1 MTRVQEPTLS
11 PPSFERHLLHYGRDF
26 LGELIVRAEGSYL
39 FTEDGR
45 AILDFSSGQM
55 CATIGHNHPKIVE
68 AMARAGQ
75 TVIHLDSTML
85 SPAVIDLAARL
96 CDLLPQPLGKVQLL
110 NTGGEANEA
119 ALRLAKIATGRF
131 EIIGMAGS
139 WHGTTTGAASATY
152 AHGRKKYGP
161 AMPGSLAIPSPNC
174 YRCPIRHCVDR
185 CDMTCL
191 DVGFD
196 MIDVTSVGEEAA
208 VIVEPIQSAGG
219 IIVPPQGYLGRLRE
233 LCDQRGILLIL
244 DEAQTGL
251 GRVGELF
258 AFESEGVI
266 PDILTLS
273 KTLGGGLPLSAVVA
287 SDSVAETARERGFSH
302 YTSHAS
308 DPFTA
313 TVGLAVVEVI
323 LGEKLTERAAVV
335 GRYLKDRLCEL
346 QSRHDAIGDVR
357 GRGLLLGVEIVADR
371 TTREPGHTLIKAL
384 TERCFALGLNI
395 NRVGGPHSVWRIAP
409 PLTISLD
416 EVDQAIDIM
425 DQAFKEIPP
434 TGAGVGPRQVID
446 IANKM
451 L

>member
-1 MTRVQEPTLS
+1 MPVAQEPTLS
-11 PPSFERHLLHYGRDF
+11 PRPFEKHLLHYGRDF
-26 LGELIVRAEGSYL
+26 NDELIVRAEGAYL
-39 FTEDGR
+39 YTDDGR

-68 AMARAGQ
+68 AITKAGQ

-85 SPAVIDLAARL
+85 SPDVIDLADRL
-96 CDLLPQPLGKVQLL
+96 CELLPPPLSKVQLL

-139 WHGTTTGAASATY
+139 WHGTTTGAASTTY

-161 AMPGSLAIPSPNC
+161 VMPGSLAIPAPNC
-174 YRCPIRHCVDR
+174 YRCPIRHCADT
-185 CDMTCL
+185 CDLACL

-196 MIDVTSVGEEAA
+196 MIDATSVGEEAA

-219 IIVPPQGYLGRLRE
+219 VVVPPQGYLRRLRE
-233 LCDQRGILLIL
+233 LCDQRGILLIF

-251 GRVGELF
+251 GRVGDLF
-258 AFESEGVI
+258 GFQREGVV

-273 KTLGGGLPLSAVVA
+273 KTLGGGLPLSAVIA
-287 SDSVAETARERGFSH
+287 SDAVAEEAKKNGFSH
-302 YTSHAS
+302 YTSHTS

-323 LGEKLTERAAVV
+323 IESKLTERAATI
-335 GRYLKDRLCEL
+335 GRYLKNRLVEL
-346 QSRHDAIGDVR
+346 QQRYEAIGDVR
-357 GRGLLLGVEIVADR
+357 GRGLLVGVEVVADR
-371 TTREPGHTLIKAL
+371 VTKEPGHQLIKAL
-384 TERCFALGLNI
+384 SERCYQLGLNI
-395 NRVGGPHSVWRIAP
+395 NRVGGLHCVWRLAP
-409 PLTISLD
+409 PLTISRD

-425 DQAFKEIPP
+425 DQALSEICHQVHH
-434 TGAGVGPRQVID
+434 AGSNATEKD
-446 IANKM
+446 A
-451 L
+451 

>member
-1 MTRVQEPTLS
+1 MTRVQEQPLTS
-11 PPSFERHLLHYGRDF
+11 PSFEKHLLHYGRDF
-26 LGELIVRAEGSYL
+26 LKELIVRAKGSYL

-68 AMARAGQ
+68 AMEKAGQ

-85 SPAVIDLAARL
+85 SPAVIDLAASL

-119 ALRLAKIATGRF
+119 ALRLAKITTGRF

-161 AMPGSLAIPSPNC
+161 SMPGSLAIPSPNC
-174 YRCPIRHCVDR
+174 YRCPIRHSVDR

-208 VIVEPIQSAGG
+208 VIVGPIQSAGG
-219 IIVPPQGYLGRLRE
+219 IIVPPLGYLGRLRE
-233 LCDQRGILLIL
+233 LCDQRGILLIF

-251 GRVGELF
+251 GRVGKLF

-287 SDSVAETARERGFSH
+287 SDGVAATARERGFSH

-323 LGEKLTERAAVV
+323 LGEKLTERAVVV

-346 QSRHDAIGDVR
+346 QRRHEAIGDVR
-357 GRGLLLGVEIVADR
+357 GRGLLLGVEIVTDR
-371 TTREPGHTLIKAL
+371 KTRKPGHALIKAL

-395 NRVGGPHSVWRIAP
+395 NRVGGPHTVWRIAP
-409 PLTISLD
+409 PLTISLS

-434 TGAGVGPRQVID
+434 VAR
-446 IANKM
+446 

>member
-1 MTRVQEPTLS
+1 MTCVQEPTLS

-26 LGELIVRAEGSYL
+26 LEELIVRAEGSYL

-85 SPAVIDLAARL
+85 SPDVIDLADRL

-131 EIIGMAGS
+131 EIIAMAGS

-161 AMPGSLAIPSPNC
+161 AMPGSLAIPSPNS

-219 IIVPPQGYLGRLRE
+219 IVVPPQGYLGRLRE
-233 LCDQRGILLIL
+233 LCDQRGILFIL

-258 AFESEGVI
+258 AFESEGIV

-287 SDSVAETARERGFSH
+287 SDAVAEMARERGYSH

-323 LGEKLTERAAVV
+323 LGEKLTERAATV
-335 GRYLKDRLCEL
+335 GQYLKDRLCEL
-346 QSRHDAIGDVR
+346 QRRHEAIGDVR

-371 TTREPGHTLIKAL
+371 TTREPGHELIKAL

-395 NRVGGPHSVWRIAP
+395 NRVGGPHTVWRIAP
-409 PLTISLD
+409 PLTISLN
-416 EVDQAIDIM
+416 EVDQAVDIM
-425 DQAFKEIPP
+425 DQAFKGRCQSNS
-434 TGAGVGPRQVID
+434 T
-446 IANKM
+446 
-451 L
+451 

>member
-1 MTRVQEPTLS
+1 MTRVQEQTLS

-26 LGELIVRAEGSYL
+26 LGKLIVRAEGSYL

-96 CDLLPQPLGKVQLL
+96 CDLLPRPLGKVQLL

-131 EIIGMAGS
+131 EIIGMTGS
-139 WHGTTTGAASATY
+139 WHGTTTGVASATY

-174 YRCPIRHCVDR
+174 FRCPIRHCVDR
-185 CDMTCL
+185 CDMACL

-308 DPFTA
+308 DPLTA

-323 LGEKLTERAAVV
+323 LGEKLTERAADV

-346 QSRHDAIGDVR
+346 QRRHEAIGDVR
-357 GRGLLLGVEIVADR
+357 GRGLLLGVEIVTDR
-371 TTREPGHTLIKAL
+371 TTRKPGHTLIKAL

-395 NRVGGPHSVWRIAP
+395 NRVGGPHTVWRIAP
-409 PLTISLD
+409 PLTISLE

-434 TGAGVGPRQVID
+434 TARP
-446 IANKM
+446 
-451 L
+451 

>member
-1 MTRVQEPTLS
+1 MARVQEPRRS
-11 PPSFERHLLHYGRDF
+11 PQPFERHLLHYGRDF
-26 LGELIVRAEGSYL
+26 LEELIVRAEGSYL
-39 FTEDGR
+39 FTKDGR

-55 CATIGHNHPKIVE
+55 CATIGHSHPKIVE
-68 AMARAGQ
+68 AMARASH
-75 TVIHLDSTML
+75 TVIHLDSTMM
-85 SPAVIDLAARL
+85 SPDVIALADRL

-110 NTGGEANEA
+110 NTGAEANEA
-119 ALRLAKIATGRF
+119 AIRLAKIVTGGF
-131 EIIGMAGS
+131 EIIAMAGS

-152 AHGRKKYGP
+152 AHGRKRYGP
-161 AMPGSLAIPSPNC
+161 AMPGSLAIPAPNC

-185 CDMTCL
+185 CDMACL

-196 MIDVTSVGEEAA
+196 MIDLTSVGEEAA

-219 IIVPPQGYLGRLRE
+219 IVVPPQGYLGRLRE
-233 LCDQRGILLIL
+233 LCDQRDILLIF

-258 AFESEGVI
+258 AFEREGVV

-273 KTLGGGLPLSAVVA
+273 KTLGGGLPLSAVIA
-287 SDSVAETARERGFSH
+287 TDAVAEVARERGFSH

-313 TVGLAVVEVI
+313 TVGLAVVEAI
-323 LGEKLTERAAVV
+323 LGEKLVERAAVV

-346 QSRHDAIGDVR
+346 QHRHEAIGDIR

-371 TTREPGHTLIKAL
+371 TTREPGHALIKTL
-384 TERCFALGLNI
+384 TDRCFALGLNI

-409 PLTISLD
+409 PLTTSHD
-416 EVDQAIDIM
+416 EVDQAIEIM
-425 DQAFKEIPP
+425 DRAFKEIPP
-434 TGAGVGPRQVID
+434 TAQP
-446 IANKM
+446 
-451 L
+451 

>member
-1 MTRVQEPTLS
+1 MARAPESKAPPQE
-11 PPSFERHLLHYGRDF
+11 FERHLLHYGRDF
-26 LGELIVRAEGSYL
+26 LGELIVRAQGSYL
-39 FTEDGR
+39 FTQDGR
-45 AILDFSSGQM
+45 EILDFSSGQM
-55 CATIGHNHPKIVE
+55 CATIGHSHPKIVE
-68 AMARAGQ
+68 AMAKAAQ
-75 TVIHLDSTML
+75 TVLHLDSTML
-85 SPAVIDLAARL
+85 SPDVVDLADRL

-110 NTGGEANEA
+110 NTGAEANEA
-119 ALRLAKIATGRF
+119 AIRLAKIATGRF
-131 EIIGMAGS
+131 EIIAMAGS

-161 AMPGSLAIPSPNC
+161 AMPGSLAIPAPNC
-174 YRCPIRHCVDR
+174 YRCPIRHCAER

-219 IIVPPQGYLGRLRE
+219 IVVPPPGYLKRLRE
-233 LCDQRGILLIL
+233 LCDQRGILLIF

-258 AFESEGVI
+258 AFESDGVV

-273 KTLGGGLPLSAVVA
+273 KTLGGGLPLSAVIA
-287 SDSVAETARERGFSH
+287 SDAVAEVARERGFSH

-323 LGEKLTERAAVV
+323 LGEKLTERAARL
-335 GRYLKDRLCEL
+335 GQYLKDRLREL
-346 QSRHDAIGDVR
+346 QHRHEAIGDVR
-357 GRGLLLGVEIVADR
+357 GRGLLLGVEIVANR
-371 TTREPGHTLIKAL
+371 TTREPGHGLIEAL

-409 PLTISLD
+409 PLTTSRD
-416 EVDQAIDIM
+416 EIDQAIDIM
-425 DQAFKEIPP
+425 DRAFQEVSATLQP
-434 TGAGVGPRQVID
+434 
-446 IANKM
+446 
-451 L
+451 

>member
-11 PPSFERHLLHYGRDF
+11 PASFERHLLHYGRDF

-85 SPAVIDLAARL
+85 SPDVIDLAVRL

-174 YRCPIRHCVDR
+174 YRCPIRHSVDR
-185 CDMTCL
+185 CDMICL

-233 LCDQRGILLIL
+233 LCDQRGILLII

-287 SDSVAETARERGFSH
+287 SDGVAETARERGFSH
-302 YTSHAS
+302 YTSHTS

-313 TVGLAVVEVI
+313 AVGLAVVDVI
-323 LGEKLTERAAVV
+323 LSEKLTERAAVV

-346 QSRHDAIGDVR
+346 QNRHDAIGDVR

-371 TTREPGHTLIKAL
+371 TTREPGYSLIKAL

-395 NRVGGPHSVWRIAP
+395 NRVGGPHTVWRIAP
-409 PLTISLD
+409 PLTISLH

-425 DQAFKEIPP
+425 DQAFKEIPQLKCSDVRPWDRVNP
-434 TGAGVGPRQVID
+434 TS
-446 IANKM
+446 
-451 L
+451 